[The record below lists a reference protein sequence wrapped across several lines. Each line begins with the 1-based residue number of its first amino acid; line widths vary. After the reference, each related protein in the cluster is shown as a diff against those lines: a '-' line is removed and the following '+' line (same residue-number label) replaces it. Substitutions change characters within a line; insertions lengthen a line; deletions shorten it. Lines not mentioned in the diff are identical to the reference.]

1 MCRIIWY
8 LDIIHL
14 MVSLKM
20 CSCWNS
26 KWWTQ
31 YRNQTVINVKWKVIL
46 QFCTV
51 NLIFLCYR
59 FWYVSLV
66 ACYRNLTTCK
76 WHHIDQD
83 LELEYDI
90 WLVNG
95 NPNVSSFNPLVYQF
109 SFDRQVQ
116 EMWIVTVSLMQCL
129 YAPNIHSVSQKDIY
143 AYSVTEI
150 KLC

>member
-1 MCRIIWY
+1 MMDKVQKPNNHKCKVKGYFTILY
-8 LDIIHL
+8 
-14 MVSLKM
+14 
-20 CSCWNS
+20 S
-26 KWWTQ
+26 KL
-31 YRNQTVINVKWKVIL
+31 IL
-46 QFCTV
+46 F
-51 NLIFLCYR
+51 CYR

-66 ACYRNLTTCK
+66 ACYRDLTTCK

-116 EMWIVTVSLMQCL
+116 ELWLVTVPLMQCL
-129 YAPNIHSVSQKDIY
+129 YSPHI
-143 AYSVTEI
+143 YSVPERHI
-150 KLC
+150 CILSE